1 MIFYFFSKMTTT
13 YNTNYHRLI
22 PSPSIKVLI
31 VLVALLAITSSALAK
46 KYYKHV
52 DDEGIVHYSD
62 KKPAT
67 VDNYE
72 SWQVRAED
80 TQAEAT
86 VINRGSDRLPQLFA
100 INPYHG
106 PISVQIEMTK
116 SDNAQSVPAWPKT
129 YHVPATSDVY
139 LGTVKPITE
148 NQSWSYAYQF
158 GIMLGQLNPEYDPNH
173 IYALP
178 YRTVGDAYISQGFDG
193 SFSHFDEQ
201 NKYAIDIPLTEGTDV
216 VAAREGVV
224 MDFATD
230 FIKGG
235 ADEKHMFRNN
245 FVRIAHNDGSM
256 GLYAHLK
263 LESVVIAKGQ
273 LVSVGDRI
281 YTSPSKL
288 MTTITCFPCLLKSA
302 TPMVKLKHQ
311 CPALFVKYYHHH

>member
-1 MIFYFFSKMTTT
+1 MTTT
-13 YNTNYHRLI
+13 YKPNHNLI
-22 PSPSIKVLI
+22 SQFTSKWVFITLW
-31 VLVALLAITSSALAK
+31 LLLSATTTVSAK

-67 VDNYE
+67 VENFE

-106 PISVQIEMTK
+106 PISVHIEMTK
-116 SDNAQSVPAWPKT
+116 SDNAQSVPAWPKN
-129 YHVPATSDVY
+129 YHVPANSDVY
-139 LGTVKPITE
+139 LGTVKAILE
-148 NQSWSYAYQF
+148 KQSWSYAYQF

-178 YRTVGDAYISQGFDG
+178 YRAVGEAYISQGFDG

-201 NKYAIDIPLTEGTDV
+201 NKYAIDIPLAEGTDV

-263 LESVVIAKGQ
+263 LESVVVAKGQ
-273 LVSVGDRI
+273 NVSVGQ
-281 YTSPSKL
+281 KL
-288 MTTITCFPCLLKSA
+288 GESGDTGFSTGPHLHFTIQINDQHNLLSVPFKIRYPNGEIKA
-302 TPMVKLKHQ
+302 PMPGLIR
-311 CPALFVKYYHHH
+311 